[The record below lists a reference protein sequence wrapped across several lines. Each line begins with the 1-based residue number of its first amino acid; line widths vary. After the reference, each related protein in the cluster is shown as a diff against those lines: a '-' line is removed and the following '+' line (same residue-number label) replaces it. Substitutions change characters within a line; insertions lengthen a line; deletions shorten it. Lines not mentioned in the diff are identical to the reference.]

1 MDNEKINIKQL
12 GENIKPDE
20 KTFYMV
26 KTYRYKLTEGKPLS
40 CKIHNVFT
48 DKYEN
53 AIKQYHEQ
61 QEIANKNDDFVVV
74 IYIMNEKKVKQ
85 QITKMLTEDDIDLNF
100 VVCNYNE
107 A

>member
-26 KTYRYKLTEGKPLS
+26 KTYRYKPTEGKPLS

-53 AIKQYHEQ
+53 AIKQYYEQ
-61 QEIANKNDDFVVV
+61 QEITKKIDDCVVV
-74 IYIMNEKKVKQ
+74 IFIMNEKQVKK
-85 QITKMLTEDDIDLNF
+85 QIKKMLTEDDIDLNF
-100 VVCNYNE
+100 IVCNYNE